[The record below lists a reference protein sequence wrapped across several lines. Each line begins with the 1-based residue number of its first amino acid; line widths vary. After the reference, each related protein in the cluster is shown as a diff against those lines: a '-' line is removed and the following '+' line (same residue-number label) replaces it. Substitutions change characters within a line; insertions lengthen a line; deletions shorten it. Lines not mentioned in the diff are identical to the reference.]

1 MYVCVLQRKSELES
15 RFDEDRYQ
23 WQAEKQEM
31 QKEKVLLETKNKH
44 LMERSTSLSPS
55 LSFFLTIQIMSYV
68 RTLLS
73 KKNSLIVIRR

>member
-1 MYVCVLQRKSELES
+1 MCTCVLQRKSELES

-44 LMERSTSLSPS
+44 LMERSTSLSPHTLS
-55 LSFFLTIQIMSYV
+55 LSFFLTVQIMS
-68 RTLLS
+68 
-73 KKNSLIVIRR
+73 